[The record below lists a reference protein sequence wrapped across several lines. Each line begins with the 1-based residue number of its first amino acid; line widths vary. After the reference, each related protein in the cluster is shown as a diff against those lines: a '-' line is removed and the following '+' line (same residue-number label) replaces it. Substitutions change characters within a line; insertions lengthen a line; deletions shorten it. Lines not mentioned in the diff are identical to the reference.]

1 MAISNIVEKVY
12 YDVNLVQNQSH
23 IFVYRLINANSLI
36 LDNNCWNESL
46 TIYWSKYQIK
56 ETDMRQKTATFTS
69 PHYFDLTTG
78 LYSVLITSPF
88 HEDFGGVILSVEYD
102 KSTGLYNYQCQD
114 FSRKY
119 QSKFNL
125 ISTNNTYYD
134 LLRLFLTRMG
144 VNNGKGRVSAKL
156 LKDYK
161 SSLSGLRPKLLYD
174 QKIWNNGVNFNPMT
188 YIQQMIFRDVSYI
201 EAIRDLVFSTGAYID
216 VYFNKYGVLEIEPF
230 SKEDWLNNGI
240 YLTTPELASSKFKFD
255 TTNIITGVVVNSED
269 KLKTGRKYSSTNL
282 VNLDLSVF
290 FGDLTTTI
298 ENPNNTINTAVK
310 TSSSKKSNNAKLK
323 EGNGVTVFMNID
335 NIHNKV
341 ADKKLMK
348 DIGKYLKKRGYKV
361 EYGGIGPGYH
371 YTQANRVKKNG
382 IYMCIYG
389 GACAATLKEHWTANH
404 YKDILKK
411 KKAKMVVAFLSPP
424 ATNIHNLKWLRRAHD
439 DRNSPRS
446 FTGVDNPEKH
456 LLDAGIGVVIG
467 KNAKEIATKFPNFK
481 TDDKT
486 ESSKKTSKKTKTKP
500 ISTNT
505 AMYINNEMANARNR
519 LSESIRDLLS
529 LKLTFPLGNPLFK
542 KLHTNMFLYTEL
554 PNEFVLENFPTI
566 AEVLNSTYNRYVGYS
581 LNRWYIENVTITNDS
596 SRFDVEVEVNPFPS
610 PIKQYRESRIKLE
623 DDYKS
628 AVESKNNKNNEK
640 TKKTKVKTSS
650 SKNTT
655 LKGGEGKLIDNLVKK
670 IVGNETNELKKAKLI
685 HEWLKM
691 NVRYSEY
698 SCSKYHS
705 AEKCYHNR
713 RHLNCADTAR
723 LTRAMM
729 ASAGLKCYV
738 VHRTYNGGHFWT
750 IIEIDGKKYASDQTG
765 SGSNFNTVWARS
777 GRVHVSNGGS
787 YSRRNGKVPDC

>member
-1 MAISNIVEKVY
+1 MRIKLHSWYEHFPNHKAIDGEPYVDVY
-12 YDVNLVQNQSH
+12 NDTFSYEAPNGAIILLIEPRSIQPRIYEWIEQNYRSFKY
-23 IFVYRLINANSLI
+23 IFTHDS
-36 LDNNCWNESL
+36 
-46 TIYWSKYQIK
+46 
-56 ETDMRQKTATFTS
+56 
-69 PHYFDLTTG
+69 
-78 LYSVLITSPF
+78 
-88 HEDFGGVILSVEYD
+88 
-102 KSTGLYNYQCQD
+102 
-114 FSRKY
+114 
-119 QSKFNL
+119 
-125 ISTNNTYYD
+125 
-134 LLRLFLTRMG
+134 
-144 VNNGKGRVSAKL
+144 KL
-156 LKDYK
+156 L
-161 SSLSGLRPKLLYD
+161 
-174 QKIWNNGVNFNPMT
+174 
-188 YIQQMIFRDVSYI
+188 
-201 EAIRDLVFSTGAYID
+201 
-216 VYFNKYGVLEIEPF
+216 
-230 SKEDWLNNGI
+230 
-240 YLTTPELASSKFKFD
+240 
-255 TTNIITGVVVNSED
+255 
-269 KLKTGRKYSSTNL
+269 NL
-282 VNLDLSVF
+282 CD
-290 FGDLTTTI
+290 
-298 ENPNNTINTAVK
+298 
-310 TSSSKKSNNAKLK
+310 NAKLILW
-323 EGNGVTVFMNID
+323 GG
-335 NIHNKV
+335 
-341 ADKKLMK
+341 
-348 DIGKYLKKRGYKV
+348 GC
-361 EYGGIGPGYH
+361 GGI
-371 YTQANRVKKNG
+371 
-382 IYMCIYG
+382 
-389 GACAATLKEHWTANH
+389 
-404 YKDILKK
+404 
-411 KKAKMVVAFLSPP
+411 SPYP
-424 ATNIHNLKWLRRAHD
+424 II
-439 DRNSPRS
+439 
-446 FTGVDNPEKH
+446 E
-456 LLDAGIGVVIG
+456 
-467 KNAKEIATKFPNFK
+467 
-481 TDDKT
+481 
-486 ESSKKTSKKTKTKP
+486 KTKP